1 MTGTKYTFS
10 AYPND
15 VPILEQAAKAKQFVS
30 VAFLIREIV
39 GNWCADQR
47 RDKRMRMS
55 PAHYTQRN
63 VDDYTEAE

>member
-15 VPILEQAAKAKQFVS
+15 VPILEQVAKDKPFIS

-47 RDKRMRMS
+47 RDKRLKLPS
-55 PAHYTQRN
+55 HHYSQRN
-63 VDDYTEAE
+63 AEDYSEVE